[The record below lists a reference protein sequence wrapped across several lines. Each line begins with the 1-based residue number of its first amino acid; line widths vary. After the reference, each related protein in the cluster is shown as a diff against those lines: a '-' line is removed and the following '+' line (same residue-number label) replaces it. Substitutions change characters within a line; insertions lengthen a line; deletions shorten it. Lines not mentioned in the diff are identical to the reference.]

1 MTQPAVLVTGGSR
14 GIGAEIVRALAKR
27 DVPVCINYVSGE
39 DKASALARE
48 LDAEGRKYCVV
59 QADVS
64 DPGSVKRL
72 FDTAVDALGPL
83 GGLVNNACFVGRA
96 GRKVE
101 NIDYETLRKTFDV
114 NVIGAFLCAQQA
126 VRHMAT
132 DHGGKGG
139 RIINV
144 SSIASRTGSP
154 NDWVDYAA
162 SKAAMDAMT
171 LGLARETA
179 RQGIR
184 VTGVAPGGV
193 ATDLHANA
201 GAPERV
207 ERFSQITPVGRA
219 AQPAEIADVVV
230 WAMLDAP
237 DYLTSTTIEVAGGL

>member
-1 MTQPAVLVTGGSR
+1 MNQSAVLVTGGSR

-27 DVPVCINYVSGE
+27 NVPVCFNYLSGAE
-39 DKASALARE
+39 AAKALAGE
-48 LDAEGRKYCVV
+48 LEAQGHKYCLV
-59 QADVS
+59 QADVA
-64 DPGSVKRL
+64 DPQSVERM
-72 FDTAVDALGPL
+72 FAEATQALGPL
-83 GGLVNNACFVGRA
+83 GGLVNNACFVGKA

-101 NIDYETLRKTFDV
+101 NLDYETLRKTFDV

-132 DHGGKGG
+132 SSGGKGG

-144 SSIASRTGSP
+144 SSIAARTGSP

-162 SKAAMDAMT
+162 SKAAMDALT

-179 RQGIR
+179 QQGIR
-184 VTGVAPGGV
+184 VTGVAPAGV

-207 ERFSQITPVGRA
+207 ERFSHITPIGRA
-219 AQPAEIADVVV
+219 AHPGEIADVVL
-230 WAMLDAP
+230 WALLDAP
-237 DYLTSTTIEVAGGL
+237 DYLTSSTIEVTGGL